1 MPGDG
6 GRRPLPGYGRT
17 AARVTTA
24 SGRVV
29 ALCLLV
35 AATKALQDQGLM
47 GVTDRTLGGYD
58 GMLFPF
64 AEPTVTEFWMRDT
77 PQPLSI
83 AFFDAGGRYVSSTDM
98 APCGSGTDC
107 PTYAARSAYRTAVEV
122 PRGRLD
128 ALGLGAGSTLRRV
141 PGACPARPSPDPG
154 RDGRRSSAGRARRT
168 GVRSWAG
175 GAARRRSR
183 CSRCGGPP
191 VGRASAAR

>member
-24 SGRVV
+24 TGGVV

-47 GVTDRTLGGYD
+47 GITDRTLGGYD

-83 AFFDAGGRYVSSTDM
+83 AFFDAAGRYVSSTDM
-98 APCGSGTDC
+98 APCGTGTDC

-122 PRGRLD
+122 PQGRLG
-128 ALGLGAGSTLRRV
+128 ALGMGSGSTLRRV
-141 PGACPARPSPDPG
+141 PGACPA
-154 RDGRRSSAGRARRT
+154 
-168 GVRSWAG
+168 
-175 GAARRRSR
+175 
-183 CSRCGGPP
+183 GP
-191 VGRASAAR
+191 

>member
-1 MPGDG
+1 MRGDG
-6 GRRPLPGYGRT
+6 GRRPLAGFGQT

-24 SGRVV
+24 TGGVV

-83 AFFDAGGRYVSSTDM
+83 AFFDARGRYVSSTDM

-122 PRGRLD
+122 PPGRLD
-128 ALGLGAGSTLRRV
+128 ALGLRAGSTLRRV
-141 PGACPARPSPDPG
+141 PGACPAGS
-154 RDGRRSSAGRARRT
+154 
-168 GVRSWAG
+168 
-175 GAARRRSR
+175 
-183 CSRCGGPP
+183 
-191 VGRASAAR
+191 